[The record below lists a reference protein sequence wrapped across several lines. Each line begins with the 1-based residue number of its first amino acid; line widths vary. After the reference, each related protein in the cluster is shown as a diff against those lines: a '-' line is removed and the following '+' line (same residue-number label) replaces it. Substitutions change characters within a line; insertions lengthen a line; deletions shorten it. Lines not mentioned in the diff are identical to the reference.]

1 MPIKG
6 ALQIPLSEALKL
18 DPLHLVA
25 IERDCD
31 HFLDLHSISSGHKN
45 VQNKMLLK

>member
-6 ALQIPLSEALKL
+6 ALQIPLSEAFKL

-25 IERDCD
+25 IQEG
-31 HFLDLHSISSGHKN
+31 L
-45 VQNKMLLK
+45 